1 MCSLSYYLR
10 GKRYCQ
16 PIGDK
21 GIESIHKIDSIVF
34 SKQSHIMKTVKTL
47 FIAAALLTLGAC
59 GPTLTPFTER
69 LYEQNRWTEQDL
81 KRIQFYVSN
90 DIVLRR
96 DFSSSDSRIEGGTIR
111 IIGGKQVEE
120 VVIREGTPGVFLS
133 SPKTN
138 RFAISFEEG
147 GEERYLMFGPN
158 PRVGGRFALLASDW
172 DRREGTV
179 TYEGRRFR
187 IDADSAYSSLLVDL
201 KKSNS
206 IAVKSRTASGRKVN

>member
-1 MCSLSYYLR
+1 MLA
-10 GKRYCQ
+10 
-16 PIGDK
+16 
-21 GIESIHKIDSIVF
+21 
-34 SKQSHIMKTVKTL
+34 T
-47 FIAAALLTLGAC
+47 LLTLAAC

-69 LYEQNRWTEQDL
+69 LYEQNRWTENDL

-96 DFSSSDSRIEGGTIR
+96 DFASTDSRIEGGTIR

-120 VVIREGTPGVFLS
+120 VVIKQGTPGVFLF
-133 SPKTN
+133 SPKN
-138 RFAISFEEG
+138 DRFAISFEEG

-158 PRVGGRFALLASDW
+158 PRANGRFVLLASDW

-179 TYEGRRFR
+179 TYEGRRFKV
-187 IDADSAYSSLLVDL
+187 DSDSAYSSLMVDL
-201 KKSNS
+201 KRTNS